1 MPSTPADFRRLAL
14 SFPKTEERKHMNHP
28 DFRVGGRIFATLGY
42 PAHGWAMIK
51 LPLEEQEFFVRAAP
65 DAFVVVKGAWGRQG
79 ATNVILAAAKQA
91 AVRAALEAAWR
102 CAASHPPKGKAKRK
116 GRVAQRR

>member
-1 MPSTPADFRRLAL
+1 MTPTTFRRLAL
-14 SFPKTEERKHMNHP
+14 RVPGVVEQQHMNHP

-42 PAHGWAMIK
+42 PARGWAMIK
-51 LPLEEQEFFVRAAP
+51 LPLEEQEFFARAAP

-79 ATNVILAAAKQA
+79 ATSVILAAAKQP

-102 CAASHPPKGKAKRK
+102 CAASHPPKGQAKK
-116 GRVAQRR
+116 KVRVARRR

>member
-1 MPSTPADFRRLAL
+1 MTPAAFRCLAL
-14 SFPKTEERKHMNHP
+14 RFPDAVEQQHMSHP

-42 PAHGWAMIK
+42 PARGWAMIK
-51 LPLEEQEFFVRAAP
+51 LPLEEQEFFVKAAP

-91 AVRAALEAAWR
+91 AVRAALAAAWR
-102 CAASHPPKGKAKRK
+102 CCVSHPPKRQANRR
-116 GRVAQRR
+116 GRVA